1 MTKLTKTF
9 KSSATPN
16 TIPSKRVQM
25 STVEKEINRPGKG
38 YEKLE
43 LGKQRQSVENRQA
56 PHFLA
61 HAPRSKNE
69 TNLHGTCNWAVCE
82 MLLNWSS

>member
-25 STVEKEINRPGKG
+25 STVEKEISRPGKG

-61 HAPRSKNE
+61 DTPPKGQE
-69 TNLHGTCNWAVCE
+69 
-82 MLLNWSS
+82 

>member
-9 KSSATPN
+9 KSSVTPN

-25 STVEKEINRPGKG
+25 STVEKEISRPGKG

-43 LGKQRQSVENRQA
+43 LGKQRKNVENRQA
-56 PHFLA
+56 AHLQA
-61 HAPRSKNE
+61 HALPKGHEYDQSAWYLQLER
-69 TNLHGTCNWAVCE
+69 
-82 MLLNWSS
+82 M